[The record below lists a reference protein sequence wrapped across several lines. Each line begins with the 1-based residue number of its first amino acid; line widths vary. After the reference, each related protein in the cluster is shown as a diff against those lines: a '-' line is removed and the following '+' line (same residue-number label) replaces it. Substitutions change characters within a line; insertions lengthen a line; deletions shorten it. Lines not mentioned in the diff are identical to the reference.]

1 MKSMKFPALLIATAL
16 ALPAVLALA
25 EDQNAPARS
34 GAAAGAAA
42 AAEQQAGQSDDNA
55 AAQPAAA
62 RATATAGRAG
72 KLTPEQLFVRGAAS
86 GNQME
91 IEAAKLAQQKSQRQE
106 IKEFAQHIIDDH
118 TKAGQRLQQIAQ
130 SKQIQIGRGE
140 MKASHRAQ
148 IQELSELEGEQFDKA
163 FVISNV
169 GDHMKMLLKFRD
181 ASQNLQDAELK
192 AFATETLPKL
202 QSHLE
207 HAQQLAGWDE
217 ATTAGARER
226 GSRDASGTDS
236 ASPTGRDRS
245 GAGTGTDDSQGRGKT
260 GTRDRSGAGGTSG
273 TEAPGSDASQG
284 RGAGTGAGSER
295 GGAETSGDAN
305 R

>member
-1 MKSMKFPALLIATAL
+1 MKSMKFPALLIAAAL
-16 ALPAVLALA
+16 VLPGMLALA
-25 EDQNAPARS
+25 EDQNTARS
-34 GAAAGAAA
+34 GAGAGAGAAA
-42 AAEQQAGQSDDNA
+42 AGQNQQGAAGQQAGQSDD
-55 AAQPAAA
+55 AAQPAGA

-72 KLTPEQLFVRGAAS
+72 KMTPEQLFVRGAAS

-91 IEAAKLAQQKSQRQE
+91 IEAAKLAQHKSQRQE

-130 SKQIQIGRGE
+130 SKQIQIRAGE

-148 IQELSELEGEQFDKA
+148 IQELSELDGEQFDKA

-207 HAQQLAGWDE
+207 HAQQLAGWDQ

-236 ASPTGRDRS
+236 ASPTGRDAKDR
-245 GAGTGTDDSQGRGKT
+245 GTDATNERQPGA
-260 GTRDRSGAGGTSG
+260 RSGTSG
-273 TEAPGSDASQG
+273 TDA
-284 RGAGTGAGSER
+284 AGTDTAGGTKSE
-295 GGAETSGDAN
+295 DAN